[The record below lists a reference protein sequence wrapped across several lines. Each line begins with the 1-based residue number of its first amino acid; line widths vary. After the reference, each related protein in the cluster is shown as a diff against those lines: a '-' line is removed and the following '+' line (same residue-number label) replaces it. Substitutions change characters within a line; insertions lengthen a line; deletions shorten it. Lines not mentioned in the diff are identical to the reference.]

1 MKMTVSPEPVASRGG
16 AYAHRLAWL
25 LAVQFAAALL
35 AIVAVA
41 LYPSTLL
48 AALVLVAAVTVLVGL
63 ALWRAWRPV
72 GELARLLRDWRD
84 DDACLDA
91 LRIHAAA
98 QTRRGD
104 LADLSMGVHGF
115 ATRLA
120 DYGRRERDF
129 TRDASH
135 ELRTPLT
142 VIRMA
147 VDRLAGEDRLGD
159 AGQRSVRRIH
169 RATRELEA
177 LVEVMLILAREYDP
191 GCYAEHF
198 VVNDIL
204 HRELD
209 AVRDLMEGS
218 AVELELEEPAQFALH
233 GSVRAFSVLCWQ
245 LIRDACQ
252 RAGDGRVLI
261 SVQPAT
267 IIVSHEA
274 RCVTA
279 PSSSSEQPSF
289 ELAIAQRI
297 SDRFAWPL
305 ELRTQPGQLG
315 MARVSFPKPLP
326 VVA

>member
-1 MKMTVSPEPVASRGG
+1 MKTAESPEAVAARGG
-16 AYAHRLAWL
+16 AFAYRLAWL
-25 LAVQFAAALL
+25 LAVQFAAAVL

-41 LYPSTLL
+41 VYPSTLL
-48 AALVLVAAVTVLVGL
+48 AALVLVAAVTVLVGK
-63 ALWRAWRPV
+63 ALWREWCPV
-72 GELARLLRDWRD
+72 GELACLLRDWRD
-84 DDACLDA
+84 DEACLDA

-98 QTRRGD
+98 QARGGD
-104 LADLSMGVHGF
+104 LADVSRGVHGF

-147 VDRLAGEDRLGD
+147 VDMLARADGLGE

-177 LVEVMLILAREYDP
+177 LVEVLLILARESDP

-204 HRELD
+204 RRELD

-218 AVELELEEPAQFALH
+218 TVELELEEPASFALH

-261 SVQPAT
+261 SVQPAV

-274 RCVTA
+274 RCVA
-279 PSSSSEQPSF
+279 ALPSSSDQSSF
-289 ELAIAQRI
+289 ELAIARRI

-305 ELRTQPGQLG
+305 ELRTQPGQPG
-315 MARVSFPKPLP
+315 MARVSFPQPLP